1 MTLEEKLAHLQA
13 SSMEAA
19 RAEGNAIID
28 NYRDALE
35 KVFKDHKEEMRWQ
48 SETRVKAEQSNARQ
62 MLNQASVRTQ
72 LELKKKTGKVQVELK
87 DKIFEEVHALVQD
100 FMQTKDYEDYLVN
113 SIRKATEF
121 APGEETT
128 IYITPSDEKRLSA
141 LEKATGARLT
151 VSTEDFIGGTR
162 AVIRERNILIDNSF
176 KTQLRNEY
184 DKFIFSGGDG
194 IA

>member
-1 MTLEEKLAHLQA
+1 MTLEEKLSHLQA

-19 RAEGNAIID
+19 RSEGNAIID

-35 KVFKDHKEEMRWQ
+35 KVFKDHKEEMHWQ
-48 SETRVKAEQSNARQ
+48 SETRIKAEQSNARH
-62 MLNQASVRTQ
+62 MLNQAAARTQ
-72 LELKKKTGKVQVELK
+72 LELKRKTGKVQVELK
-87 DKIFEEVHALVQD
+87 DKIFKEALALVQD
-100 FMQTKDYEDYLVN
+100 FMQTEDYEDYLVK
-113 SIRKATEF
+113 SIRKAAEF

-128 IYITPSDEKRLSA
+128 IYINPSDEKRLSS
-141 LEKATGARLT
+141 LEKITGTRLT

-162 AVIRERNILIDNSF
+162 AVIRDRNILIDNSF
-176 KTQLRNEY
+176 KTQLHNEY